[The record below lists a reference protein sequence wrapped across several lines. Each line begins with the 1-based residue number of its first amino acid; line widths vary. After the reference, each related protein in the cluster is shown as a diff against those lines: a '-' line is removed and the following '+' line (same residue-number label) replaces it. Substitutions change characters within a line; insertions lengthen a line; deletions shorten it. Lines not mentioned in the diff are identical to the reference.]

1 MSQTNESCTRFAKLL
16 GIEVPFLN
24 APMEGIATPELVAAV
39 SEAGGLGV
47 IPAAGL
53 APDEIRAFAAR
64 VKELTQKPFAVNL
77 AVPVDAPADAA
88 ERFERFGDAVSM
100 LLEELELPAGEGA
113 SYAERYDFEGC
124 TRPDFFEQFDAALEV
139 RPAAVI
145 SSFGGFREP
154 EEEKLAELG
163 IVNIGTAT
171 TLREAKVLR
180 AAGCGAVIVQGAE
193 AAGPRLSF
201 EDPEDALVGLMSLV
215 PAAVRATGLPVIAA
229 GGIADGRQLAAAFAL
244 GACGVQ
250 VGTCLLVSEECPV
263 HENYKAALLRAKDSD
278 TIVTGRIGGTPVR
291 VLKNRM
297 SREYVRQEKAGA
309 DKMELEKYTLG
320 SLRRAVFEGDTAT
333 GSLMA
338 GQVAGMLHEVRPVA
352 EILDELW
359 ESGRQRM
366 HSLSELC

>member
-113 SYAERYDFEGC
+113 SYAERYDLEGC

-139 RPAAVI
+139 RPA
-145 SSFGGFREP
+145 
-154 EEEKLAELG
+154 
-163 IVNIGTAT
+163 
-171 TLREAKVLR
+171 
-180 AAGCGAVIVQGAE
+180 
-193 AAGPRLSF
+193 
-201 EDPEDALVGLMSLV
+201 
-215 PAAVRATGLPVIAA
+215 
-229 GGIADGRQLAAAFAL
+229 
-244 GACGVQ
+244 
-250 VGTCLLVSEECPV
+250 
-263 HENYKAALLRAKDSD
+263 
-278 TIVTGRIGGTPVR
+278 
-291 VLKNRM
+291 
-297 SREYVRQEKAGA
+297 
-309 DKMELEKYTLG
+309 
-320 SLRRAVFEGDTAT
+320 
-333 GSLMA
+333 
-338 GQVAGMLHEVRPVA
+338 LHRHP
-352 EILDELW
+352 
-359 ESGRQRM
+359 
-366 HSLSELC
+366 